1 MLTAVIAD
9 DEKGIVE
16 LIKCL
21 IDEKKVQIKIL
32 GEAYNGQDALQMIC
46 DYQPDVAITDIRMPG
61 LSGLDL
67 IKMCKEKSP
76 ETSYVIISGFQ
87 EFLYAQEALKYG
99 VVDYLLKPIKRLA
112 LNEALMKIDRE
123 KMNLLFKKAEV
134 QERSFILETNTRLL
148 RRQAIEDIIH
158 RKKIEDSTVT
168 LLNKNNVFVQKPGN
182 YCFAIIKLIDTLHI
196 SNDVS
201 KDTVDVLME
210 KIVRCLQNTSL
221 DLEFVSYDSY
231 GALYIHRKST
241 DYSLEKEK
249 TVLDK
254 EIYNNNYTYELLEM
268 LIAIGK
274 VVDKKEEL
282 AESYCTALEVLH
294 EKIDSDKGNVVCYDD
309 CALQI
314 TKKNKYLKYSDM
326 QDIKKAVAKMDKTIC
341 LKIVHDLFSA
351 QRMSAQPGR
360 DLYPMATEILETFY
374 HELKTAFPDC
384 SIETPER
391 SLKMIDLAVYS
402 VILEDICS
410 KYIEQAFDECSLQRE
425 NVVSK
430 PVREMCRYMQEH
442 VKEQVS
448 LKDLASHVALNQVY
462 VSNIFKKEMGISI
475 SSYYIN
481 LKMEYAKE
489 LLRNSTMTVSMIA
502 EEVGYQDAKFFSKQF
517 IKTVGIKPMDY
528 RKFYV

>member
-21 IDEKKVQIKIL
+21 IDEEKVQIKIL

-67 IKMCKEKSP
+67 IKVCKEKSP

-87 EFLYAQEALKYG
+87 EFSYAQEALKYG
-99 VVDYLLKPIKRLA
+99 VIDYLLKPIKRLA

-123 KMNLLFKKAEV
+123 KNESALQKAKV

-148 RRQAIEDIIH
+148 RRQAIEEIIH
-158 RKKIEDSTVT
+158 RKKIEDSTMA
-168 LLNKNNVFVQKPGN
+168 LLNKNNVFVQEPGN

-221 DLEFVSYDSY
+221 DLEFVSYDSF
-231 GALYIHRKST
+231 GVLYMHRKGV

-254 EIYNNNYTYELLEM
+254 EIYNDNYTYELLEI
-268 LIAIGK
+268 LISFGK
-274 VVDKKEEL
+274 VCDKKEEL

-294 EKIDSDKGNVVCYDD
+294 EKIDSEKGSVLCYDD
-309 CALQI
+309 CAVQI
-314 TKKNKYLKYSDM
+314 KKKNKNLHYSDL
-326 QDIKKAVAKMDKTIC
+326 QDVKKAIAQMDKSIC
-341 LKIVHDLFSA
+341 VKIIRDLFTA
-351 QRMSAQPGR
+351 HRMSAQPGR
-360 DLYPMATEILETFY
+360 DLYPMASEILETVY
-374 HELKTAFPDC
+374 HELRTAFPDC
-384 SIETPER
+384 AIETPER
-391 SLKMIDLAVYS
+391 SLKLIDLAVYS
-402 VILEDICS
+402 VILEDICV
-410 KYIEQAFDECSLQRE
+410 KYVEQAFDDCSLQRE

-448 LKDLASHVALNQVY
+448 LKDLAAHVALNQVY

-489 LLRNSTMTVSMIA
+489 LLRNSTMTVYKIA

>member
-21 IDEKKVQIKIL
+21 IDEKKVQINIL

-158 RKKIEDSTVT
+158 RKKIEDTTVT

-231 GALYIHRKST
+231 GAFYIHRKST

-249 TVLDK
+249 RQQ
-254 EIYNNNYTYELLEM
+254 
-268 LIAIGK
+268 
-274 VVDKKEEL
+274 
-282 AESYCTALEVLH
+282 
-294 EKIDSDKGNVVCYDD
+294 EKS
-309 CALQI
+309 
-314 TKKNKYLKYSDM
+314 
-326 QDIKKAVAKMDKTIC
+326 
-341 LKIVHDLFSA
+341 
-351 QRMSAQPGR
+351 
-360 DLYPMATEILETFY
+360 
-374 HELKTAFPDC
+374 C
-384 SIETPER
+384 SR
-391 SLKMIDLAVYS
+391 
-402 VILEDICS
+402 
-410 KYIEQAFDECSLQRE
+410 
-425 NVVSK
+425 
-430 PVREMCRYMQEH
+430 
-442 VKEQVS
+442 
-448 LKDLASHVALNQVY
+448 
-462 VSNIFKKEMGISI
+462 
-475 SSYYIN
+475 
-481 LKMEYAKE
+481 
-489 LLRNSTMTVSMIA
+489 
-502 EEVGYQDAKFFSKQF
+502 
-517 IKTVGIKPMDY
+517 
-528 RKFYV
+528 